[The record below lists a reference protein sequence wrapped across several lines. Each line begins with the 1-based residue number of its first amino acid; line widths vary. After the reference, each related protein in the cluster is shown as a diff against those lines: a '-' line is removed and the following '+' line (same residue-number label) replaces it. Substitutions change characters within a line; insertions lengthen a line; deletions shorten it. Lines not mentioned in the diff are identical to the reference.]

1 MGFAKHLLLQKN
13 AYPTVHPKI
22 TSSTSSV
29 NKEYMVIY
37 VLSNLLDLIAKSRL
51 LYVTVYQ
58 GLITIHL

>member
-1 MGFAKHLLLQKN
+1 MGFAKYLLLQKN

-29 NKEYMVIY
+29 NEEYMVIY